1 MIDVIPIK
9 LHKKMNDKHVLYI
22 LINTPN
28 ISNFRLKEINFDYTN
43 NFFNAKIFEKLITNY
58 VSLENVITLKNIE
71 ISKNPASSSLDYNG
85 EYFFSK
91 IFI

>member
-1 MIDVIPIK
+1 
-9 LHKKMNDKHVLYI
+9 MNDKHVLYI
-22 LINTPN
+22 LIKTPN

-43 NFFNAKIFEKLITNY
+43 NFFNTKIFEKLITNY